1 MSLIEKMMERLAE
14 EGTDALKSASRA
26 LPNPIDRT
34 LTNADQRALKQ
45 RPTADAKAVSE
56 SAGLDRSQWLSP
68 ARRTTT
74 RKVEV
79 NFATLDK
86 LGIVTPKSPN
96 RRIEEELRIIKRR
109 LLINVIGFGGKVV
122 DLANVIMVTSS
133 VPAEGKTFLSIN
145 LAFSIAKE
153 FDRTAL
159 LVDVDTASR
168 GVTRILGL
176 DSSIGFTN
184 LISRSDLDLA
194 DVICTTNI
202 ERLKVIPSG
211 NRLRDMTEHL
221 ASHRTGLIVKDLAG
235 RYRDRIVVIDCPP
248 LLATTE
254 TCVLARM
261 VGQIVVVVEAART
274 RQSDLLTALSLLDET
289 KVIGLV
295 LNKTAER
302 YETNYYENYRG
313 LYDTNQKQLPCERD

>member
-1 MSLIEKMMERLAE
+1 MSLIEKLMERLAQ
-14 EGTDALKSASRA
+14 EGTEASQSASQA
-26 LPNPIDRT
+26 LPNPIERT

-45 RPTADAKAVSE
+45 ESRADPKAVSE
-56 SAGLDRSQWLSP
+56 SADLGRSQWLSP

-86 LGIVTPKSPN
+86 LGILTPKSPN
-96 RRIEEELRIIKRR
+96 QRIEEELRVIKRR
-109 LLINVIGFGGKVV
+109 LLINAIGLGGKVV
-122 DLANVIMVTSS
+122 DLANVIMITSS
-133 VPAEGKTFLSIN
+133 MPAEGKTFLSLN

-153 FDRTAL
+153 IDRTAL
-159 LVDVDTASR
+159 LVDVDAASR
-168 GVTRILGL
+168 SVTRILGL
-176 DSSIGFTN
+176 DSSIGFTD

-194 DVICTTNI
+194 DVICKTNI
-202 ERLKVIPSG
+202 KRLKVIPSG
-211 NRLRDMTEHL
+211 TRLRDMTEHL
-221 ASHRTGLIVKDLAG
+221 ASQRTELIIKDVAS

-248 LLATTE
+248 LLATSE

-274 RQSDLLTALSLLDET
+274 RQSDLLTALGLLEQS

-295 LNKTAER
+295 LNKTTER
-302 YETNYYENYRG
+302 DETNYYETYRR
-313 LYDTNQKQLPCERD
+313 LHATNDKH